1 MQRKTDV
8 AAKKLA
14 TLAKRRAKL
23 MKIIE
28 TGDPDAVMHAELEL
42 RSLDTDAKSGGRIP
56 PG

>member
-1 MQRKTDV
+1 LQRKTDV